1 MAADATAVSAPDVVK
16 LFKSVY
22 GDVHDLQPDDQRL
35 AKDIAWDDA
44 KKVGEKFVEAL
55 VLSAEVGITLGGSGS
70 EAFEINPAIA
80 GAVKQTE
87 VSPYVSV
94 LPSIVPWAVISR
106 SAGGGEKAFFDGTK
120 HVVKNNLKSHQKFQ
134 EMMRFYGQSD
144 GGLGYV
150 SYANSV
156 TYRGATMT
164 NGACTLAYKG
174 TSKSF
179 ATGGIVAADKL
190 ILFHPGTFAAGHWVG
205 MKGMRVAQ
213 VATATGVVVGQGKLV
228 GVDAANGI
236 IEVDFTPTAATS
248 ATSHKM
254 VIVGMESTGEMLGI
268 QKILSTRGSLYGIN
282 NNQYELLQGGRA
294 TITGKLTFA
303 KLNLA
308 IADLVNVG
316 GLEGDL
322 DAYVNP
328 RTWATLTSD
337 QDTAQQGGKD
347 YKPSE
352 AQQGFEDIVFYS
364 QTGKVTVKA
373 HRLVKEGEAY
383 CLHLPDWCRS
393 GSAEISFK
401 VPGMKEDLIFPLE
414 NQAGYAFRSFSDQY
428 VFCYAPCRSLLIDG
442 INDESTT

>member
-1 MAADATAVSAPDVVK
+1 MAADSTAVSAPDVVK
-16 LFKSVY
+16 LFKTVY

-55 VLSAEVGITLGGSGS
+55 ILSGEVGITLGGSGS

-80 GAVKQTE
+80 GAVKQVE

-134 EMMRFYGQSD
+134 EMMRFYGQAD
-144 GGLGYV
+144 AGLGYV
-150 SYANSV
+150 SYATA
-156 TYRGATMT
+156 TYRGASLTA
-164 NGACTLAYKG
+164 GAGTLAYKG
-174 TSKSF
+174 TDKTF
-179 ATGGIVAADKL
+179 ATGGCVLADKL
-190 ILFHPGTFAAGHWVG
+190 ILFGPGSFAAGFWVG

-228 GVDAANGI
+228 GVDALNGI
-236 IEVDFTPTAATS
+236 IEVDFTPTVATS
-248 ATSHKM
+248 ATSHKI

-268 QKILSTRGSLYGIN
+268 QKILSTRGTLYGLN
-282 NNQYELLQGGRA
+282 NNAYELLQGGYKV
-294 TITGKLTFA
+294 ITGKLTFT
-303 KLNLA
+303 KVNLA

-316 GLEGDL
+316 GLEGDI

-337 QDTAQQGGKD
+337 QNTAQDAGKD

-352 AQQGFEDIVFYS
+352 AQAGFEDIVFYT
-364 QTGKVTVKA
+364 QAGKLTIKA
-373 HRLVKEGEAY
+373 HRLVKEGDAFL
-383 CLHLPDWCRS
+383 LHLPDWCRS

-428 VFCYAPCRSLLIDG
+428 VFCYAPCRSLLISG
-442 INDESTT
+442 INDEAAS

>member
-1 MAADATAVSAPDVVK
+1 MAESTAVSGPEVVK
-16 LFKSVY
+16 LFKNVY
-22 GDVHDLQPDDQRL
+22 GDVHDLQPDSQRL

-55 VLSAEVGITLGGSGS
+55 ILSAEVGITLGGSGS

-94 LPSIVPWAVISR
+94 LPSIVPWSVISR
-106 SAGGGEKAFFDGTK
+106 SAGAGEKAFFDATT

-134 EMMRFYGQSD
+134 EMMRLYGQSD

-150 SYANSV
+150 SYATA
-156 TYRGATMT
+156 TYRGATLT
-164 NGACTLAYKG
+164 AGAGTLTYKG
-174 TSKSF
+174 TSKTF
-179 ATGGIVAADKL
+179 ATGGCVLADKL
-190 ILFHPGTFAAGHWVG
+190 IMFNPGSFAAGHWVG

-228 GVDAANGI
+228 GVDALQGI
-236 IEVDFTPTAATS
+236 IEVDFTPTVATS
-248 ATSHKM
+248 ETSHKL
-254 VIVGMESTGEMLGI
+254 VIVGMENTGEMLGI
-268 QKILSTRGSLYGIN
+268 QKILSTRGLLYGIN
-282 NNQYELLQGGRA
+282 NNTYELLQGGLK
-294 TITGKLTFA
+294 TITGKLTYA

-308 IADLVNVG
+308 VADLVNVG

-322 DAYVNP
+322 DVYVNP

-337 QDTAQQGGKD
+337 QNTAQDAGKD
-347 YKPSE
+347 YSPKE
-352 AQQGFEDIVFYS
+352 AVAGFEDIVFYS
-364 QTGKVTVKA
+364 QTGKITIKA
-373 HRLVKEGEAY
+373 HRLVKEGEAM

-428 VFCYAPCRSLLIDG
+428 IFCYAPCRSLLING
-442 INDESTT
+442 INDESAT